1 MSTNVVRLERPARP
15 IQPVFEE
22 EHQLSFEFDTEQHNS
37 KLAIAVMDTVHG
49 ADLCRFI
56 DEFSPKVAL
65 DMRFSIRFDVPG
77 SSRNHIF
84 RQLEKCRTLYSRAA
98 VKWHDL
104 SPSDFMLNN
113 APISQRLNHELFER
127 GETPLLVFVQKQ
139 THAQL
144 LHSFL
149 NRQISKRETND
160 WSVVYC
166 A

>member
-1 MSTNVVRLERPARP
+1 MTTNVVRLERPTHHA
-15 IQPVFEE
+15 QPVFEQQ
-22 EHQLSFEFDTEQHNS
+22 QLSFEFIDEQHGS

-77 SSRNHIF
+77 SNRNHIF

-104 SPSDFMLNN
+104 SPSDFMLSD

-127 GETPLLVFVQKQ
+127 GETPLLVFVQK
-139 THAQL
+139 TAHAHL

-149 NRQISKRETND
+149 NRQISGRDMDD

>member
-1 MSTNVVRLERPARP
+1 MSTNIVRLERSAHPVQP
-15 IQPVFEE
+15 IYEKEQ
-22 EHQLSFEFDTEQHNS
+22 QLCFEFHNENKGS

-65 DMRFSIRFDVPG
+65 DMRFSVRFDVPG

-84 RQLEKCRTLYSRAA
+84 RQLEKCRALYSRAA
-98 VKWHDL
+98 VRWHDL
-104 SPSDFMLNN
+104 SPSDFMLRD
-113 APISQRLNHELFER
+113 APISHRLNHELFER
-127 GETPLLVFVQKQ
+127 GETPILVFVQK
-139 THAQL
+139 TEHAQF

-149 NRQISKRETND
+149 NRQISGRNVDD